1 MAKMAENAV
10 FRVGQTQIAAD
21 NLPKQRVAGSIPIA
35 RSKYDFQRVKSF
47 FFRRLRA
54 APYL

>member
-10 FRVGQTQIAAD
+10 VRVGQTHIVAD
-21 NLPKQRVAGSIPIA
+21 NPSEQRVAGSSPVS
-35 RSKYDFQRVKSF
+35 RSRYDFQRVKSF